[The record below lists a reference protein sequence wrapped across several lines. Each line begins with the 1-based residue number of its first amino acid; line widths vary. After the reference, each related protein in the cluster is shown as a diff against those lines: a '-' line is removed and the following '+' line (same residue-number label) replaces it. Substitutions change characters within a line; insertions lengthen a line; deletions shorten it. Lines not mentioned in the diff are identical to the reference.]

1 MSSATLFFA
10 QINTYVPTSLV
21 LSIVL
26 GLLAFSLLVL
36 FAKRYKRCP
45 SNRLLVI
52 YGKTGAGAAKVVH
65 GGAAFVWPL
74 IQAHDFLPLDPFVVP
89 IDLSSALSQ
98 ENIRVSVPTT
108 VTVAV
113 STETGIMENAAV
125 RLLGL
130 PAGSIRDKA
139 EDIIL
144 GQMRAVIATMRI
156 EEINQDRQAFMVK
169 VYEAVTTELEKIGLA
184 VINTNIKDIEDES
197 GYIKALGQKAA
208 AEAIQQAEI
217 DVAEAKRRGEIGV
230 AELERDRRKAVA
242 NAKAEAEVAEAE
254 AERIQRT
261 QVAAATAGSEVGEG
275 DADRDKRQQLAQL
288 EAKAVE
294 TETKAEADKARYRA
308 AQRVAEEGARGLAES
323 AARKADGDIRVSEE
337 EAQKRA
343 EDARAAREESRLT
356 AEVVVPAEA
365 QKRRIV
371 VDAEARREQ
380 AVVVA
385 TGEAEAKLARAR
397 AEGEGIKAVLDG
409 KAAGYRGLVQGVG
422 GSADLASLLIVEKL
436 SELARIQAEAI
447 RDLPLEKIVVWDG
460 GNGDGVARVGKQ
472 IMGVLPPLHELAKQ
486 VGLELPDYLGHFT
499 DGAGAKE
506 RGPAQ
511 PSATELAARARA
523 ATPPPPPRPP
533 KPPEP
538 PQG

>member
-1 MSSATLFFA
+1 MSAPMPVFA
-10 QINTYVPTSLV
+10 QISANIPTSLV
-21 LSIVL
+21 LSIAL

-52 YGKTGAGAAKVVH
+52 YGKTGQGAAKVIH

-74 IQAHDFLPLDPFVVP
+74 IQAHEFLPLDPFVVP

-113 STETGIMENAAV
+113 STETGVMENAAV

-130 PAGSIRDKA
+130 PTNSIRDKA

-156 EEINQDRQAFMVK
+156 EEINQDRQAFMIK

-217 DVAEAKRRGEIGV
+217 DVAEAKRRGETGV

-242 NAKAEAEVAEAE
+242 SAKAEAEIAEAE
-254 AERIQRT
+254 AEKIQRS
-261 QVAAATAGSEVGEG
+261 QVSAAHAGAEIGEG

-294 TETKAEADKARYRA
+294 TETKAEADKAGFRA
-308 AQRVAEEGARGLAES
+308 AQRIAEEGARSEAES
-323 AARKADGDIRVSEE
+323 ASRTADGDIRASEE
-337 EAQKRA
+337 AAQKRA
-343 EDARAAREESRLT
+343 EDARAAREESRLN

-365 QKRRIV
+365 RKKRVI
-371 VDAEARREQ
+371 VDAEAQRQ
-380 AVVVA
+380 QSVVVA
-385 TGEAEAKLARAR
+385 KGDAEARLARAR

-422 GSADLASLLIVEKL
+422 GSANLASLLIVEKL
-436 SELARIQAEAI
+436 GDLTKIQAEAI
-447 RDLPLEKIVVWDG
+447 QGLPIEKIVIWDG
-460 GNGDGVARVGKQ
+460 GSGDGIARVGKQ
-472 IMGVLPPLHELAKQ
+472 IMGVLPPIHELAKQ
-486 VGLELPDYLGHFT
+486 AGLDLPDYLGRFT
-499 DGAGAKE
+499 EDDKKTEPSG
-506 RGPAQ
+506 

-523 ATPPPPPRPP
+523 GSPPPPPTPP
-533 KPPEP
+533 KPPRA
-538 PQG
+538 